1 MPEQW
6 LYTTVNLHTY
16 LFKALATHLG
26 ESPTLCISCRSSV
39 AFMSYT
45 PKTRNLKAH

>member
-1 MPEQW
+1 MPGQW

-16 LFKALATHLG
+16 LFKALATHLDG
-26 ESPTLCISCRSSV
+26 IPTLCISCLSSV
-39 AFMSYT
+39 AFMSYI